1 MQYNAFMNRIS
12 VLIITRNRSE
22 MLKSC
27 LLALAKQTVGAYEV
41 IVVDNGSDDNTAK
54 VCQNYRKLLPLK
66 YFFDPRIGIPYARNT
81 CLRQARGNI
90 LAFVDDDCMVN
101 HDWIKAIQKHFATL
115 PLSLGVVGETS
126 SADNNSVPGLIEA
139 AYHYRRLLQHV
150 ASPQRRTQLLSGQF
164 IDFKN
169 AAFESS
175 FIKRF
180 YFATDVPF
188 GDVGNEDIEVGTR
201 IYQANQLIFYDPAIK
216 VKHTY
221 SPTFSR
227 LLQRNFW
234 SGFSDQIL
242 LKQKGINLTKTPY
255 RYSLS
260 AWINYCTKNGRY
272 LHNWASKLLYWA
284 FLFAYPL
291 FSKAGR
297 IWAKITMIFDLP
309 SSVPSR

>member
-22 MLKSC
+22 ALKRC
-27 LLALAKQTVGAYEV
+27 LFALTRQNVDAYEV
-41 IVVDNGSDDNTAK
+41 IVVDNGSNDNTAK
-54 VCQNYRKLLPLK
+54 VCQNYKKLLPLR
-66 YFFDPRIGIPYARNT
+66 YFFDPHIGIPYARNT
-81 CLRQARGNI
+81 CLRQARGDI
-90 LAFVDDDCMVN
+90 FAFVDDDCIVN

-126 SADNNSVPGLIEA
+126 SADKSSVPSLIEA

-150 ASPQRRTQLLSGQF
+150 ASPQRLTQLLSGQF

-169 AAFESS
+169 AAFVSS

-201 IYQANQLIFYDPAIK
+201 LYQTNQLIFYDPAIK

-221 SPTFSR
+221 STTFFR
-227 LLQRNFW
+227 VLQRNFW

-242 LKQKGINLTKTPY
+242 LKQKGIDLAKTPY

-260 AWINYCTKNGRY
+260 AWINYCSKSSRY
-272 LHNWASKLLYWA
+272 LHNWTSKLLYWV
-284 FLFAYPL
+284 FLFAYP
-291 FSKAGR
+291 FASKTGR
-297 IWAKITMIFDLP
+297 IWAKISMIFDLP
-309 SSVPSR
+309 SAVPSR